1 MSTTTIRMPEDLKA
15 RVAEAA
21 KRSGTTSHGFIL
33 EAIAE
38 KAEQMDLRAD
48 FEEVAE
54 DRYAR
59 IVASGKTIP
68 WQEMRGYL
76 EERLAGKAA
85 KRPAARKLA
94 R

>member
-1 MSTTTIRMPEDLKA
+1 MSTTTIRLPDELKA
-15 RVAEAA
+15 RVAAAA
-21 KRSGTTSHGFIL
+21 KRAGVTPHGFIL

-38 KAEQMDLRAD
+38 KAAQAELRAD
-48 FEEVAE
+48 FDAVAE

-68 WQEMRGYL
+68 WQDMRTHL
-76 EERLAGKAA
+76 EARVAGKAA